1 MKYILKG
8 MKMREKRSI
17 LKKLTGKWV
26 YVKTGYKSFRAK
38 GKLLGFAPESPT
50 FIYVGTQ
57 LVSGSKNQFILTETV
72 KILIIEEIRV
82 YARKPK
88 LK

>member
-1 MKYILKG
+1 MKYVLKG
-8 MKMREKRSI
+8 LKTSEKRSI

-26 YVKTGYKSFRAK
+26 NVITSYKNLGAK
-38 GKLLGFAPESPT
+38 GQLLGFAPESPT
-50 FIYVGTQ
+50 FIYVGTK

-72 KILIIEEIRV
+72 KILIIEEIHI
-82 YARKPK
+82 YTRKPK

>member
-8 MKMREKRSI
+8 LKTQEKRSI

-26 YVKTGYKSFRAK
+26 NVKTGYKNFSAK

-50 FIYVGTQ
+50 FIYVGTK
-57 LVSGSKNQFILTETV
+57 LVSGLKDQFILTKTV
-72 KILIIEEIRV
+72 KILIIDEILV
-82 YARKPK
+82 YTRKPK